1 MIYGFLKIVVKIAL
15 RIFFRKVSINKAVE
29 LPDKGPLIIVGN
41 HPNTFMDPLILATL
55 FKQRVGFLGNASI
68 FVNSFVNV
76 IFDFFNVI
84 PVYRDK
90 DVAPGARID
99 NEKSFSACYK
109 FLEGK
114 NSLMLFPEGTS
125 YHELKLRKIKTGA
138 ARIAL
143 SVEKRNDF
151 ELGVRIIPIGLYYSN
166 PSKFR
171 SKIYVNVGEL
181 IHVSDFKQD
190 YYNDEITGV
199 QQLTKAI
206 KHALEKLTIITE
218 DKEQEDLF
226 VRIKRIYKERLF
238 KTLNQGQREEFELTR
253 EIANAIQYF
262 KLSFP
267 NKYDQ
272 IKAKIDRCNLLLDE
286 FHTTT
291 RRVRPLQNKLK
302 KYGIMISG
310 ALYLIAGFPLYLYG
324 LIQNLIPF
332 RTPYWLA
339 RKFTKEP
346 EYYAPIMMTLGIFI
360 FPLYYLVSYYLLG
373 LRVAPDPL
381 LLSIYLAS
389 LPLSGYYA
397 LHYYNFYK
405 SGISF
410 LKINNIISPKKDLR
424 KELEELKSVIFEELD
439 EARNIYLNRL

>member
-1 MIYGFLKIVVKIAL
+1 MIYGFLKIVVKVAL
-15 RIFFRKVSINKAVE
+15 RIFFRRVSIRKAVD

-68 FVNSFVNV
+68 FVNSFVNA
-76 IFDFFNVI
+76 IFKFFNVI

-99 NEKSFSACYK
+99 NEKSFSACYE

-125 YHELKLRKIKTGA
+125 FHELKLRKIKTGA

-151 ELGVRIIPIGLYYSN
+151 ELDVKIIPIGLYYSN

-181 IHVSDFKQD
+181 IHVSEFKD
-190 YYNDEITGV
+190 SYYQDEITGV
-199 QQLTKAI
+199 QMLTKAI
-206 KHALEKLTIITE
+206 KNALEKLTITTE

-226 VRIKRIYKERLF
+226 IRIKRIYKERLIRR
-238 KTLNQGQREEFELTR
+238 LNQGKENEFELTR

-262 KLSFP
+262 KVSLP
-267 NKYDQ
+267 NKYEQ
-272 IKAKIDRCNLLLDE
+272 IKAKIDRCNQLLDE
-286 FHTTT
+286 FHASA
-291 RRVRPLQNKLK
+291 RYMQPLQNSLK
-302 KYGIMISG
+302 KYSILLSG
-310 ALYLIAGFPLYLYG
+310 TLYLIAGFPLYLYG
-324 LIQNLIPF
+324 LLQNLIPF

-339 RKFTKEP
+339 KKFTKEP
-346 EYYAPIMMTLGIFI
+346 EYYAPIMMTLGIFV
-360 FPLYYLVSYYLLG
+360 FPLYYLISYYVLG
-373 LRVAPDPL
+373 VRVAPDPL
-381 LLSIYLAS
+381 YLSIYLAS

-397 LHYYNFYK
+397 LHYYKFFR
-405 SGISF
+405 SGITF
-410 LKINNIISPKKDLR
+410 LKIHNIIRPKKELR